1 MGLTINSDGGMT
13 ARGQSALDLLQLKV
27 QLRCFLMI
35 SYSNTCVSIYY
46 KSSIITVVYLRKI
59 QINLRNILIKNVKV
73 C

>member
-1 MGLTINSDGGMT
+1 MWLTINSDGGMT

-46 KSSIITVVYLRKI
+46 TSSIITVVYLRRI